1 MGSTTVQAAPP
12 RDYAQETRDTLANQ
26 IQLAPQLYAS
36 EAQYQPLYTQ
46 LALQNAQTSL
56 LGGNGQMGLIDL
68 YSRINPQLSQISADS
83 NTAQRTADIRDV
95 ENLGARASQAFLD
108 ANPELK
114 AQLDRATAM
123 QNQGP
128 GSGQTMLEQQLKSG
142 VNFANLQ
149 PDRLSAQQLSTPSA
163 LQANQVTAQP
173 VNPYDSIRV
182 DGGPAINAMTV
193 NSPSIRAGEIQGG
206 ALQDRLTQQAMDAGP
221 SAISQRLQQAALD
234 AMQQGGQLSEQEM
247 RDATQATRAAYAAR
261 GMGLGDQAALGEVQ
275 NRLINQRQRQ
285 LENLGLAG
293 QINQQL
299 LGEQAANRG
308 FAQGVLGQNVAIQG
322 QNIGNALDAARANQ
336 ATSMQAQLANQGA
349 NLQAQSLTRDLSLRA
364 QLANQAAQNQAFS
377 QAQQINS
384 LQNMQAQMANQS
396 ANLQAGQFNVEALMR
411 AQQAN
416 QAANMQADSTNIA
429 NYLAANQFNTQFN
442 QGAQQQYLQN
452 LGQLAQ
458 LQNQGTAAD
467 RAYAAQLVGLRQATA
482 SDPFQ
487 AVLGRPSAAFAQAQG
502 MQNQGVGLQQM
513 AGPALFNPESSYANN
528 IYGGNQQAQNAA
540 NIATASNRAAITG
553 SIIGAAGKIAGGMDL
568 GRYLPTP
575 GCWVAREVYGES
587 NPKWRRFRTWLLT
600 RSPKWFAKLYNKF
613 GPSFALWIADKPRV
627 KGVIRRWMDARIST
641 LSHA

>member
-68 YSRINPQLSQISADS
+68 YSRINPQLSQISAAS
-83 NTAQRTADIRDV
+83 NTAQRTADIQDV
-95 ENLGARASQAFLD
+95 EGLGSRASQAFLN

-114 AQLDRATAM
+114 AQLDRATSM

-128 GSGQTMLEQQLKSG
+128 GSGQTMLEQQLQSG

-149 PDRLSAQQLSTPSA
+149 ADRLSAQQLANPTA
-163 LQANQVTAQP
+163 LQANQITATP
-173 VNPYDSIRV
+173 VNPYDAIRV
-182 DGGPAINAMTV
+182 DGGPAINAMMV
-193 NSPSIRAGEIQGG
+193 NNPSIRAGEIQGG
-206 ALQDRLTQQAMDAGP
+206 QLQDRLTQQAMDAGP
-221 SAISQRLQQAALD
+221 SVISQRLQQQALD
-234 AMQQGGQLSEQEM
+234 AINQGGQLSEQEM
-247 RDATQATRAAYAAR
+247 RDATQATRSAYAAR

-285 LENLGLAG
+285 LENLSLAG
-293 QINQQL
+293 NINSQL
-299 LGEQAANRG
+299 LGEQAQNRG

-322 QNIGNALDAARANQ
+322 QNIGNALAAAQANQ
-336 ATSMQAQLANQGA
+336 GASMQAQLANQGA

-364 QLANQAAQNQAFS
+364 QLANQAAQNAAFQ
-377 QAQQINS
+377 QAQQINA
-384 LQNMQAQMANQS
+384 QQGMQAQLANQS
-396 ANLQAGQFNVEALMR
+396 ANLQAGQFNVDALLR

-416 QAANMQADSTNIA
+416 QAANLQADQA
-429 NYLAANQFNTQFN
+429 NVANFLNANQFNTQFN
-442 QGAQQQYLQN
+442 QGARQQYLQN

-458 LQNQGTAAD
+458 LQGQNTAAD
-467 RAYAAQLVGLRQATA
+467 RSFAAQLVGLRQATA

-502 MQNQGVGLQQM
+502 MQNQGVGLQQL

-528 IYGGNQQAQNAA
+528 IYGGNQQSQNAA
-540 NIATASNRAAITG
+540 NIASAQASAAKFAGLMQGLG
-553 SIIGAAGKIAGGMDL
+553 SIGGGWAGAGF
-568 GRYLPTP
+568 PTP
-575 GCWVAREVYGES
+575 GCWVAREVYGET
-587 NPKWRRFRTWLLT
+587 NPKWRRFRTWLAT
-600 RSPKWFAKLYNKF
+600 RAPSWFQKLYNKF
-613 GPSFALWIADKPRV
+613 GPNFALWISDKPRV
-627 KGVIRRWMDARIST
+627 KAVIRRWMDARVAT
-641 LSHA
+641 LGKA

>member
-12 RDYAQETRDTLANQ
+12 RDYAQETRDTLATQ
-26 IQLAPQLYAS
+26 LQLAPQLFAS
-36 EAQYQPLYTQ
+36 ESTYQPLYTQ

-221 SAISQRLQQAALD
+221 SAISQRLQQAAMD

-308 FAQGVLGQNVAIQG
+308 FAQSVLGQNVAIQG

-336 ATSMQAQLANQGA
+336 GASMQAQLANQGA

-377 QAQQINS
+377 QAQQLNS
-384 LQNMQAQMANQS
+384 LQNMQAQVANQN

-467 RAYAAQLVGLRQATA
+467 RSFAAQLIGLRQATA

-568 GRYLPTP
+568 GRYLP
-575 GCWVAREVYGES
+575 GCWVAREVYGEN

-600 RSPKWFAKLYNKF
+600 RAPKWFAKLYNKF

-627 KGVIRRWMDARIST
+627 KGVIRRWMDARIAT

>member
-1 MGSTTVQAAPP
+1 MCFNTTVQPAPS
-12 RDYAQETRDTLANQ
+12 RDYATETRSTLENQ
-26 IQLAPQLYAS
+26 LSLAPQLYQS
-36 EAQYQPLYTQ
+36 EATYQPLYTK
-46 LALQNAQTSL
+46 LALENASTAL
-56 LGGNGQMGLIDL
+56 MGTGGQPGLIDL
-68 YSRINPQLSQISADS
+68 YRQINPALSNMSAES

-95 ENLGARASQAFLD
+95 ENLGSRASEAFLN

-114 AQLDRATAM
+114 AQLDRATAL

-128 GSGQTMLEQQLKSG
+128 GSGQTMLENQLQTSPTQS
-142 VNFANLQ
+142 NLQ
-149 PDRLSAQQLSTPSA
+149 ADRISAM
-163 LQANQVTAQP
+163 QVNAPAGLRADQVNAMP
-173 VNPYDSIRV
+173 VNPYDAIRV

-193 NSPSIRAGEIQGG
+193 NDPSIRAGEIQGG
-206 ALQDRLTQQAMDAGP
+206 ALQDSLTQQALNAGP

-322 QNIGNALDAARANQ
+322 QNIGNALTAAKANQ
-336 ATSMQAQLANQGA
+336 AAS
-349 NLQAQSLTRDLSLRA
+349 LQAQMANQDANLRSQQYTRENALRAAIANQSAQNEAFSRAQAINADQNMRA
-364 QLANQAAQNQAFS
+364 QLANQT
-377 QAQQINS
+377 
-384 LQNMQAQMANQS
+384 
-396 ANLQAGQFNVEALMR
+396 ANLQAGQFNNDAALR
-411 AQQAN
+411 AMMAN
-416 QAANMQADSTNIA
+416 QDATLKADTANVA
-429 NYLAANQFNTQFN
+429 NYLNANQFNADYN
-442 QGAQQQYLQN
+442 LRARQQYLQN

-458 LQNQGTAAD
+458 LQNQTTGAD
-467 RAYAAQLVGLRQATA
+467 RSYAAQLVGLRQATA
-482 SDPFQ
+482 SDPF
-487 AVLGRPSAAFAQAQG
+487 AAILGRPSVAF
-502 MQNQGVGLQQM
+502 NQSGSLANLGSNISAG
-513 AGPALFNPESSYANN
+513 AGPAIFNPESSYANN
-528 IYGGNQQAQNAA
+528 IYGGNQSATNAA
-540 NIATASNRAAITG
+540 NIASASNRAALLS
-553 SIIGAAGKIAGGMDL
+553 SIIGGAGKVGAA
-568 GRYLPTP
+568 YA

-613 GPSFALWIADKPRV
+613 GPSFALWIADKPRI
-627 KGVIRRWMDARIST
+627 KGIIRRWMDSRIAT

>member
-12 RDYAQETRDTLANQ
+12 RDYAQETRDTLATQ
-26 IQLAPQLYAS
+26 LQLAPQLFAS
-36 EAQYQPLYTQ
+36 ESTYQPLYTQ

-377 QAQQINS
+377 QAQQLNS

-467 RAYAAQLVGLRQATA
+467 RSFAAQLVGLRQATA

-502 MQNQGVGLQQM
+502 MQNQGVGLQQI

-568 GRYLPTP
+568 GRYLP

>member
-68 YSRINPQLSQISADS
+68 YGRINPQLSQISADS

-95 ENLGARASQAFLD
+95 ENLGSRASQAFLN

-128 GSGQTMLEQQLKSG
+128 GSGQTMLEQQLQSG

-163 LQANQVTAQP
+163 LQANQISATQ
-173 VNPYDSIRV
+173 VNPYDAIRV

-416 QAANMQADSTNIA
+416 QAANMQADTTNIA
-429 NYLAANQFNTQFN
+429 NILAANQFNTQFN
-442 QGAQQQYLQN
+442 QGARQQFLQN

-458 LQNQGTAAD
+458 LQGQNTAAD
-467 RAYAAQLVGLRQATA
+467 RSFATQLVGLRQATA

-568 GRYLPTP
+568 GRYLP

-600 RSPKWFAKLYNKF
+600 RAPKWFSKLYNKF

-627 KGVIRRWMDARIST
+627 KGVIRRWMDARIAT

>member
-1 MGSTTVQAAPP
+1 MCFNTSVQAAPP

-68 YSRINPQLSQISADS
+68 YGRINPQLSKISADS

-163 LQANQVTAQP
+163 LQVNQISATQ
-173 VNPYDSIRV
+173 VNPYDAIRV
-182 DGGPAINAMTV
+182 DGGPSVNAMMV
-193 NSPSIRAGEIQGG
+193 NNPSIRAGEIQGG

-364 QLANQAAQNQAFS
+364 QLANQAAQNQAFA
-377 QAQQINS
+377 QAQQINA
-384 LQNMQAQMANQS
+384 QQGMQAQIANQA

-416 QAANMQADSTNIA
+416 QAANMQADTTNIA
-429 NYLAANQFNTQFN
+429 NILAANQFNTQFN

-467 RAYAAQLVGLRQATA
+467 RSFAAQLIGLRQATA

-568 GRYLPTP
+568 GRYLP

>member
-1 MGSTTVQAAPP
+1 MCKTTVQTAPP
-12 RDYAQETRDTLANQ
+12 RDYGQESRDTLSSQ
-26 IQLAPQLYAS
+26 IQLAPELYRS
-36 EAQYQPLYTQ
+36 EAEFQPKYTQ
-46 LALQNAQTSL
+46 LALQNAETAL
-56 LGGNGQMGLIDL
+56 MGGGGQAGLIDL
-68 YSRINPQLSQISADS
+68 YRRINPQLSQISADS

-193 NSPSIRAGEIQGG
+193 NGPSIRAGEIQGG

-377 QAQQINS
+377 QAQQINA
-384 LQNMQAQMANQS
+384 QQGMQAQMANQA

-416 QAANMQADSTNIA
+416 QAANLQADSTNVA
-429 NYLAANQFNTQFN
+429 NWLAANQFNTQFN

-502 MQNQGVGLQQM
+502 MQNQGVGLQQL
-513 AGPALFNPESSYANN
+513 AGPAIFNPESSYANN

-540 NIATASNRAAITG
+540 NIASASNRAAMFS
-553 SIIGAAGKIAGGMDL
+553 SIIGGAGKVGAA
-568 GRYLPTP
+568 YA

-627 KGVIRRWMDARIST
+627 KGVIRRWMDARIAT